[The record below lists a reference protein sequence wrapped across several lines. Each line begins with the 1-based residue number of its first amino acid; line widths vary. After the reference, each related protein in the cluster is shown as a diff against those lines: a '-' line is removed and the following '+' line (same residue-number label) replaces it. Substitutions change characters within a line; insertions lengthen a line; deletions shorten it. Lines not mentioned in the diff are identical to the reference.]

1 MRIIIPCAGR
11 SSRFPTARPKYLLTM
26 PDGKPMFMH
35 AAAPYYGKYPVTFV
49 LIKEHCALYAA
60 DTAIRN
66 AYGSTVDIV
75 ILDEFTGGPAETI
88 YLTVK
93 DWTDTPFMS
102 VDCDC
107 FYDVTIPAV
116 QNFITSIDISNY
128 PTLSNIAAKSFII
141 EENGIIRNIIE
152 KRVVSGNICVGGYGF
167 ESSNKYAASYESIRS
182 TPNGAPAGELFISHI
197 VKHLIDINK
206 DIFMNVEVDAYVDC
220 GTYADF
226 IDHAK
231 KHMTIFCDIDGVV
244 FKNQSE
250 YFANN
255 YNTPVETISDAVA
268 YLLDK
273 QQAGATIIFTTARLE
288 RFKTV
293 TESNLT
299 ACGFTNYRVIY
310 DLPHSPRLLINDV
323 STTNPWPSAN
333 AINVPRD
340 DNNFWKAIK

>member
-1 MRIIIPCAGR
+1 MKIIIPCAGR

-35 AAAPYYGKYPVTFV
+35 AAAPYYGQYPVTFV

-66 AYGSTVDIV
+66 AYGTGVDIV
-75 ILDEFTGGPAETI
+75 ILDEFTSGPAETI

-93 DWTDTPFMS
+93 DWPDTPFMS
-102 VDCDC
+102 VDCDS
-107 FYDVTIPAV
+107 FYNVTIPIG

-128 PTLSNIAAKSFII
+128 PTLLNIAAKSFII
-141 EENGIIRNIIE
+141 EENSIIRNIVE
-152 KRVVSGNICVGGYGF
+152 KRVVSGNISVGGYGF
-167 ESSNKYAASYESIRS
+167 ESSKNYTTSYESIKTNFTS
-182 TPNGAPAGELFISHI
+182 ELFLSHVI
-197 VKHLIDINK
+197 KHLMDIRK
-206 DIFMNVEVDAYVDC
+206 DIFKNVEVDSYIDC

-226 IDHAK
+226 IDYAK

-255 YNTPVETISDAVA
+255 YNTPVETNSDAVA
-268 YLLDK
+268 FLLQK
-273 QQAGATIIFTTARLE
+273 QQAGATIIFTTARPS
-288 RFKTV
+288 RFSAV
-293 TESNLT
+293 TESNLNS
-299 ACGFTNYRVIY
+299 CGFTNYRVIY
-310 DLPHSPRLLINDV
+310 NLPHSPRLLINDV

>member
-1 MRIIIPCAGR
+1 MKIIIPCAGR
-11 SSRFPTARPKYLLTM
+11 STRFPTARPKYLLTM
-26 PDGKPMFMH
+26 PDGKPMFMN
-35 AAAPYYGKYPVTFV
+35 AAATYYGKYPLTFV
-49 LIKEHCALYAA
+49 VIKEHFALYAE
-60 DTAIRN
+60 DTVIRN
-66 AYGSTVDIV
+66 EYNNEVDIV
-75 ILDEFTGGPAETI
+75 ILDDFTSGPAETI
-88 YLTVK
+88 YHTVK
-93 DWTDTPFMS
+93 DWADTPFMS
-102 VDCDC
+102 VDCDS
-107 FYDVTIPAV
+107 FYEVTIPAG

-141 EENGIIRNIIE
+141 EENGIIRNIVE

-167 ESSNKYAASYESIRS
+167 ESSKNYTASYESIK
-182 TPNGAPAGELFISHI
+182 TNFTGELFISHV
-197 VKHLIDINK
+197 VKHLMDIRK
-206 DIFMNVEVDAYVDC
+206 DIFKNIEIESYIDC

-226 IDHAK
+226 IDYAK

-255 YNTPVETISDAVA
+255 YNTPVELNPNAVA
-268 YLLDK
+268 FLLQK
-273 QQAGATIIFTTARLE
+273 QQAGATIIFTTARSK

-293 TESNLT
+293 TETNLT
-299 ACGFTNYRVIY
+299 TCGFTNYRVIY

>member
-1 MRIIIPCAGR
+1 MKIIIPCAGR

-35 AAAPYYGKYPVTFV
+35 AAAPYYGTYPVTFV

-66 AYGSTVDIV
+66 AYGSAVDIV
-75 ILDEFTGGPAETI
+75 ILDDFTSGPAETI

-93 DWTDTPFMS
+93 AWADTPFMS
-102 VDCDC
+102 VDCDS
-107 FYDVTIPAV
+107 FYNVIIPIG

-141 EENGIIRNIIE
+141 EENGIIRNIVE

-167 ESSNKYAASYESIRS
+167 KSSKNYTASYESIK
-182 TPNGAPAGELFISHI
+182 TNFTGELFVSHV
-197 VKHLIDINK
+197 VKHLMDIDK
-206 DIFMNVEVDAYVDC
+206 DIFKNIEVDAYVDC
-220 GTYADF
+220 GTYTDF
-226 IDHAK
+226 IDYAK

-255 YNTPVETISDAVA
+255 YNTPVETNPDAVS

-273 QQAGATIIFTTARLE
+273 QQTGATIIFTTARPS
-288 RFKTV
+288 RFSAV
-293 TESNLT
+293 TESNLNS
-299 ACGFTNYRVIY
+299 CGFTNYRVIY